1 MQRTLWP
8 IVTRLLAEGPDEV
21 LLERYFRH
29 RDQEAF
35 AQLLTRY
42 NRLVWG
48 QCRNLLANDA
58 DAEDAFQ
65 ATFLTLARS
74 AKRLKAGS
82 PLGPWL
88 HGVAFRVCMNARR
101 VIGRRAK
108 REKASAQPDV
118 QQPVADS
125 SWEKAFAAVAE
136 EVQRLPETQR
146 VAFVLCYLEGQSVVD
161 AAASLGQK
169 LGTFTSRLSRA
180 KQALLDRLAKRG
192 LGVGVLALSGVTGS
206 AVVAPAALV
215 ERSLALLPSGVAI
228 PGSIQVLTQG
238 VTGMSLIP
246 FKLLAACLMLIT
258 GLGTGAGILTHRTL
272 AAGPQEAG
280 KEPISQLEAKVPVP
294 KAKPREDK
302 EMLQGTWNVVNVDTG
317 GPIQPKE
324 ISKDQIL
331 VFTRDKLVINYDD
344 GSSREMTYQLDPKQ
358 KPRAIDLS
366 PTDEREKG
374 YTFKGIYE
382 LDGDRLKLYYS
393 RNVAPDAERP
403 AQFEPKGEDRG
414 MRSYVLK
421 RAPAVGDKLPKSV
434 EAQLKWGEPVDGLR
448 AALAIRPIPGVGKP
462 GDLPDLFLVVQ
473 NVSKSPLRFS
483 NVTEVPEVGTIY
495 LRGDGM
501 IKWSGTFEWPTR
513 VDVTLKPGEV
523 AFQPLFPLDPK
534 DGVRLGSG
542 IADDVVKL
550 PRYSLVAKMQVEKT
564 ATGAWTGKLVTGETS
579 GAAAEI
585 KSDPLKPAPKD
596 LGKIPPP
603 GGVPLPLVKPGT
615 NAIGVDQLNKVKER
629 LEAVPAD
636 DLEKWVV
643 ELERILDEKLKEG
656 VPGARQVCR
665 TDFAIHMSVAFDDL
679 KWNAKTGGDLF
690 HRAQTMPASEAKV
703 WKEAFE
709 AMLKQEIGQ
718 TDATNF
724 AGGPSWAVPLVLIPV
739 DALHEGQKYSAERGK
754 KYRARLKQLTAD
766 DVSLWKDKV
775 DEFGGTKLDAAVN
788 IILLE
793 DYFDREKFQRD
804 RFKAAI
810 EGRKK

>member
-21 LLERYFRH
+21 LLERYFGH
-29 RDQEAF
+29 QDQEAF

-146 VAFVLCYLEGQSVVD
+146 VAFVLCYLEGRPVAE

-206 AVVAPAALV
+206 AVVASAAVV

-228 PGSIQVLTQG
+228 PGSVQVLTQG

-246 FKLLAACLMLIT
+246 FKLLAASVMLIT
-258 GLGTGAGILTHRTL
+258 GLGTGASILTHRTL
-272 AAGPQEAG
+272 AAGPHEANQV
-280 KEPISQLEAKVPVP
+280 PISQLVAKAPVP
-294 KAKPREDK
+294 K
-302 EMLQGTWNVVNVDTG
+302 V
-317 GPIQPKE
+317 
-324 ISKDQIL
+324 
-331 VFTRDKLVINYDD
+331 
-344 GSSREMTYQLDPKQ
+344 
-358 KPRAIDLS
+358 
-366 PTDEREKG
+366 
-374 YTFKGIYE
+374 
-382 LDGDRLKLYYS
+382 
-393 RNVAPDAERP
+393 
-403 AQFEPKGEDRG
+403 
-414 MRSYVLK
+414 
-421 RAPAVGDKLPKSV
+421 
-434 EAQLKWGEPVDGLR
+434 
-448 AALAIRPIPGVGKP
+448 
-462 GDLPDLFLVVQ
+462 
-473 NVSKSPLRFS
+473 
-483 NVTEVPEVGTIY
+483 
-495 LRGDGM
+495 
-501 IKWSGTFEWPTR
+501 
-513 VDVTLKPGEV
+513 
-523 AFQPLFPLDPK
+523 
-534 DGVRLGSG
+534 
-542 IADDVVKL
+542 
-550 PRYSLVAKMQVEKT
+550 
-564 ATGAWTGKLVTGETS
+564 VTGETS

-585 KSDPLKPAPKD
+585 KSDPLKTPAPEQENKPAPKD
-596 LGKIPPP
+596 LGKIQPP

-615 NAIGVDQLNKVKER
+615 NAIDVDQLNKVRTR

-636 DLEKWVV
+636 DLERWVV

-656 VPGARQVCR
+656 VPSARQVCR

-679 KWNAKTGGDLF
+679 KWNAKTAGDLF
-690 HRAQTMPASEAKV
+690 RRAQTMPASEAKA

-709 AMLKQEIGQ
+709 TLLKTEIGQ
-718 TDATNF
+718 TDTTNL
-724 AGGPSWAVPLVLIPV
+724 AGGPAWAVPLVLIPV
-739 DALHEGQKYSAERGK
+739 DALHQGQKYSAERGK

-788 IILLE
+788 IILL
-793 DYFDREKFQRD
+793 DDFFDREKFQRD

-810 EGRKK
+810 EARKK